1 MCVKCLVQCLLHGG
15 NSINDGSFRGENII
29 IVIMRHQY

>member
-1 MCVKCLVQCLLHGG
+1 MCKVLSTVPGTCG